1 MKYLILYNFLIS
13 IFMFSVI
20 LMTQIVN
27 YPLFS
32 NISQNQLI
40 NYHSSYVKK
49 ISYIVIPAMSSEIVV
64 ALFLFYYHNSFLTI
78 SSLSVIILIF
88 ISTMY
93 IQVPIHNKISKDL
106 IKKLILTNWIR
117 TILWLLKSIISVKLL
132 NKEIL

>member
-1 MKYLILYNFLIS
+1 
-13 IFMFSVI
+13 MFSVI

-106 IKKLILTNWIR
+106 IKKLILTNW
-117 TILWLLKSIISVKLL
+117 
-132 NKEIL
+132 

>member
-49 ISYIVIPAMSSEIVV
+49 ISYIVIPAMSSEIAV

-117 TILWLLKSIISVKLL
+117 TILWLLKSIISIKLL
-132 NKEIL
+132 NKELL

>member
-1 MKYLILYNFLIS
+1 MKYLILYNLLIS